1 MRAALCSLVLRVDMK
16 VGVSGCLPRGDSDNK
31 TRFQAE
37 NDVFFSE
44 TFTWVSRF
52 NEIVSSNI

>member
-1 MRAALCSLVLRVDMK
+1 MRAALCSLLLRVDMK

-37 NDVFFSE
+37 NDVFSV

-52 NEIVSSNI
+52 DEIVSSNI